1 MFSLFLCRQNALI
14 KYLYKNSCV
23 QIQEACTPHIVRLR
37 VARRERVKRNANRG
51 LKCHFSLRF

>member
-23 QIQEACTPHIVRLR
+23 QIQKACAPYIVRLR
-37 VARRERVKRNANRG
+37 VVRRERVKRNVNRG
-51 LKCHFSLRF
+51 LKCYFSL